1 MRSNRPPL
9 GDITCTYAI
18 NLDKLSSESQCVS
31 FPNQM
36 EPMGFQSS
44 NLPAS
49 ASATGAAL
57 SASKKA
63 RWALVDVSQTRRLLI
78 WREWASER
86 AFMRLFG
93 LASTWCYSA

>member
-1 MRSNRPPL
+1 MRSNRSPL
-9 GDITCTYAI
+9 GDMTCTYAI

-49 ASATGAAL
+49 ASATGAPL

-63 RWALVDVSQTRRLLI
+63 RWALVDVPRLDVYLYGVNGPLKGP
-78 WREWASER
+78 S
-86 AFMRLFG
+86 
-93 LASTWCYSA
+93 